1 MAANNVLRVTNIDF
15 DTNKASLKA
24 FLSGRPEF
32 SDYNFDSSTIS
43 LILDL
48 LAYNTYTNAFY
59 LNMVGNEMFLDSA
72 QLRNSVVS
80 RAKQLGYT
88 PRSARGAIASLNVVV
103 SPDNSPASVTV
114 SANVKFTTSIDG
126 VTYGFVTPESYNLS
140 ANDTGTFYG
149 TINIVEGTPLQHRFT
164 VDTLNPT
171 RYILPNPNVDTTSL
185 VVRIN
190 SGTSDTDIITYN
202 PLTDISSV
210 NSISTVYFVQE
221 NEDKLYEIYFGDNV
235 FGKSPING
243 STVIIDYRVVSGTA
257 VNGANTFT
265 NPASLGG
272 YSTFTVNTSSVA
284 QGGAEQESIASI
296 KYNAPYKFQAQDR
309 LVTVND
315 YKNTILSENGDLQ
328 SISVWGGEE
337 NSPPIYGKVFVS
349 AKPTSGASLS
359 TQRKELIKSQLR
371 SRNVLAIDVEFVDPT
386 FLYVVPSIKVRYDPS
401 LTSLSAAALNLKIQT
416 AVINFESNNLGTF
429 GNKFYLSKLI
439 AAINASDNSFIA
451 TDIDIKLQKRFIPI
465 TSSQA
470 TYTINFNNAIKTP
483 LEGNHPAHEG
493 SHFLT
498 SSRFVY
504 SNYDNATLDE
514 DGNGTLRIYNSL
526 ATSQV
531 YVKTNAGTVN
541 YDTGLVTLDNIR
553 IPSYSGDY
561 MSVTID
567 PVEKNIFGVRNQIM
581 LISSSTVQT
590 INDTTGSV
598 TSSVG
603 SVPTMG
609 VSTTN
614 ITETG
619 VNTVII

>member
-140 ANDTGTFYG
+140 SNNTGTFYG

-309 LVTVND
+309 LVT
-315 YKNTILSENGDLQ
+315 
-328 SISVWGGEE
+328 
-337 NSPPIYGKVFVS
+337 
-349 AKPTSGASLS
+349 
-359 TQRKELIKSQLR
+359 
-371 SRNVLAIDVEFVDPT
+371 
-386 FLYVVPSIKVRYDPS
+386 
-401 LTSLSAAALNLKIQT
+401 
-416 AVINFESNNLGTF
+416 
-429 GNKFYLSKLI
+429 
-439 AAINASDNSFIA
+439 
-451 TDIDIKLQKRFIPI
+451 LQKRFIPI
-465 TSSQA
+465 TGSQA

>member
-1 MAANNVLRVTNIDF
+1 
-15 DTNKASLKA
+15 
-24 FLSGRPEF
+24 
-32 SDYNFDSSTIS
+32 
-43 LILDL
+43 
-48 LAYNTYTNAFY
+48 
-59 LNMVGNEMFLDSA
+59 
-72 QLRNSVVS
+72 
-80 RAKQLGYT
+80 
-88 PRSARGAIASLNVVV
+88 
-103 SPDNSPASVTV
+103 
-114 SANVKFTTSIDG
+114 
-126 VTYGFVTPESYNLS
+126 
-140 ANDTGTFYG
+140 
-149 TINIVEGTPLQHRFT
+149 
-164 VDTLNPT
+164 
-171 RYILPNPNVDTTSL
+171 
-185 VVRIN
+185 
-190 SGTSDTDIITYN
+190 
-202 PLTDISSV
+202 
-210 NSISTVYFVQE
+210 
-221 NEDKLYEIYFGDNV
+221 
-235 FGKSPING
+235 
-243 STVIIDYRVVSGTA
+243 
-257 VNGANTFT
+257 
-265 NPASLGG
+265 
-272 YSTFTVNTSSVA
+272 
-284 QGGAEQESIASI
+284 
-296 KYNAPYKFQAQDR
+296 
-309 LVTVND
+309 
-315 YKNTILSENGDLQ
+315 
-328 SISVWGGEE
+328 
-337 NSPPIYGKVFVS
+337 
-349 AKPTSGASLS
+349 
-359 TQRKELIKSQLR
+359 LIKSQLR

-439 AAINASDNSFIA
+439 AAINASDNSFIT

-465 TSSQA
+465 TGSQA